1 MRDMMTRKPSG
12 RRTTAVTPRG
22 RARVP
27 SEATTSEKRENELI
41 ALAVDLAEE
50 QLRAGTASSQVI
62 THFLKLAT
70 EKEKLE
76 REKLEAEI
84 EITRT
89 KKKSI
94 EASDRMEELLANA
107 INVFTSKYEWQ
118 GDDTGSEG

>member
-1 MRDMMTRKPSG
+1 MREMMTRKPSG
-12 RRTTAVTPRG
+12 RRTTATPRSG
-22 RARVP
+22 ARFP
-27 SEATTSEKRENELI
+27 SEATSSEKRENELI

-76 REKLEAEI
+76 REKLEADI
-84 EITRT
+84 ELTRT
-89 KKKSI
+89 KKKSV

>member
-1 MRDMMTRKPSG
+1 MMTRKPSG

-22 RARVP
+22 RAYTP
-27 SEATTSEKRENELI
+27 SEATTAEKRENELI

-84 EITRT
+84 EMTRT

-94 EASDRMEELLANA
+94 ESSDRLEELMANA

>member
-1 MRDMMTRKPSG
+1 MRDIMTRKPSG
-12 RRTTAVTPRG
+12 RRTTATPRS
-22 RARVP
+22 RTHFP
-27 SEATTSEKRENELI
+27 SEATTPEKRENELI

-76 REKLEAEI
+76 REKLEADI
-84 EITRT
+84 ELTRT
-89 KKKSI
+89 KKKSV
-94 EASDRMEELLANA
+94 ESSDRMEELLANA

>member
-1 MRDMMTRKPSG
+1 MREMMTRKPSG
-12 RRTTAVTPRG
+12 RRTTATPRSG
-22 RARVP
+22 ARFP
-27 SEATTSEKRENELI
+27 SEATSPEKRENELI

-62 THFLKLAT
+62 TYFLKLAA

-76 REKLEAEI
+76 REKLKADI
-84 EITRT
+84 ELIRT
-89 KKKSI
+89 KKKSV

>member
-1 MRDMMTRKPSG
+1 MMTRKPSG
-12 RRTTAVTPRG
+12 RRTAAVTPRG
-22 RARVP
+22 RAYTP
-27 SEATTSEKRENELI
+27 SEATTAEKRENELI

-84 EITRT
+84 EMTRT

-94 EASDRMEELLANA
+94 ESSDRLEELMANA

>member
-1 MRDMMTRKPSG
+1 MRELTRKPSG
-12 RRTTAVTPRG
+12 RRTAAVTPRSG
-22 RARVP
+22 ARFP
-27 SEATTSEKRENELI
+27 SEATTSEKKENELI

-70 EKEKLE
+70 EREKLE

-107 INVFTSKYEWQ
+107 VKVFTTKYEWQ

>member
-1 MRDMMTRKPSG
+1 MRELTRKPSG
-12 RRTTAVTPRG
+12 RRTAVVTPRSG
-22 RARVP
+22 ARFP
-27 SEATTSEKRENELI
+27 SEATTSEKKENELI

-70 EKEKLE
+70 EREKLE

>member
-1 MRDMMTRKPSG
+1 MRDIVTRKPSG
-12 RRTTAVTPRG
+12 RRTAAVTPRG
-22 RARVP
+22 RARFP
-27 SEATTSEKRENELI
+27 SEATTVEKRENELI

-107 INVFTSKYEWQ
+107 INVFTTKYEWQ

>member
-1 MRDMMTRKPSG
+1 MRELTRKPSG
-12 RRTTAVTPRG
+12 RRTAAVTPRSG
-22 RARVP
+22 ARFP
-27 SEATTSEKRENELI
+27 SEATTSEKKENELI

-70 EKEKLE
+70 EREKLE
-76 REKLEAEI
+76 REKLKAEI

-107 INVFTSKYEWQ
+107 VKVFTSKYEWQ

>member
-1 MRDMMTRKPSG
+1 MREMMTRKPSG

-22 RARVP
+22 RTYIP
-27 SEATTSEKRENELI
+27 SDATTSEKRENELI

>member
-1 MRDMMTRKPSG
+1 MREIMTRKPSG
-12 RRTTAVTPRG
+12 RRTAAVTPRG
-22 RARVP
+22 RAHVP
-27 SEATTSEKRENELI
+27 SSATTAEKRENELI

-94 EASDRMEELLANA
+94 ESSDRLEELMANA

-118 GDDTGSEG
+118 GDDTGSES

>member
-1 MRDMMTRKPSG
+1 MREMMTRKPSG
-12 RRTTAVTPRG
+12 RRTTATPKS
-22 RARVP
+22 RAHFP
-27 SEATTSEKRENELI
+27 SEATTAEKRENELI

-107 INVFTSKYEWQ
+107 IDVFTSRYEWQ

>member
-1 MRDMMTRKPSG
+1 MRDIVTRKPSG
-12 RRTTAVTPRG
+12 RRTAAVTPRSG
-22 RARVP
+22 ARVP
-27 SEATTSEKRENELI
+27 SNATTAEKRENELI

>member
-1 MRDMMTRKPSG
+1 MRDIMTRKQSG
-12 RRTTAVTPRG
+12 RRTTATPRR
-22 RARVP
+22 RARLP

-76 REKLEAEI
+76 REKLV
-84 EITRT
+84 R
-89 KKKSI
+89 
-94 EASDRMEELLANA
+94 
-107 INVFTSKYEWQ
+107 
-118 GDDTGSEG
+118 

>member
-1 MRDMMTRKPSG
+1 MRDIMTRKPSG
-12 RRTTAVTPRG
+12 RRTTVVTPRSS
-22 RARVP
+22 AYIP
-27 SEATTSEKRENELI
+27 SGATTAEKRENELI

>member
-1 MRDMMTRKPSG
+1 MREMMTRKPSG
-12 RRTTAVTPRG
+12 RRTTAVTPKG
-22 RARVP
+22 RDRAP

-70 EKEKLE
+70 EKERLE

>member
-1 MRDMMTRKPSG
+1 VRELMPRKPSG
-12 RRTTAVTPRG
+12 RRTMATPRG
-22 RARVP
+22 GAHPV
-27 SEATTSEKRENELI
+27 STATTAEKRENELI